1 MQNPF
6 KFGTLVDSPYFTDRV
21 KELEYITHMLNS
33 ENHLILISPRRFGK
47 SSLVKKAVNETQRPC
62 ISLNIQQVTCVEDFA
77 SMILKGVFKLHPWER
92 LKHLLSNFRIIP
104 TISANPVSERVEVTF
119 QTSFNTNVLLED
131 VLNLLERVSTHDHKI
146 IVVLDEFQEIIG
158 LEKGIENKLRAI
170 MQQQRN
176 INYIFLGSQ
185 ESMMTEIFEKKKSPF
200 YHFGTLMRLDR
211 IPYAD
216 FYAFV
221 DERLKSVDRLGR
233 HSEITKSILAIT
245 LCHPFYTQQLA
256 SRVWEILS
264 YQEQEE
270 DVVRQ
275 AVEQLVQVHDLDFER
290 LWLTFNKTDKRIM
303 QMLAQNTLPYENRS
317 IPASTSYSSLKKLM
331 KSGYVIRTG
340 QYEIEDPFLK
350 AWIAKKQG

>member
-104 TISANPVSERVEVTF
+104 TISSNPVSERVEVTF
-119 QTSFNTNVLLED
+119 QASFNTNVLLED
-131 VLNLLERVSTHDHKI
+131 VLNLLERVSTNDHKI